1 MPMLMKMTTWNRR
14 RRMIDRILYTIAAVV
29 FATAAVRFGIAA
41 YEWLEELKEHQ
52 ESVDNVYPLQRRTL

>member
-1 MPMLMKMTTWNRR
+1 MT
-14 RRMIDRILYTIAAVV
+14 DRILYTLAAVC
-29 FATAAVRFGIAA
+29 ATVAAVLFGIAA